1 MGRTRKTPEEQPGDG
16 VEATAADAAAPEE
29 AEPAV
34 SEQPEVA
41 ATEEAAVEV
50 EAPAVEEAEPAEEAA
65 EATPEPV
72 AAETVGEA
80 AAETEAATDDEVP
93 APVAEADSVEEP
105 APEAVADEAPARA
118 AEPAAQPARAPAAP
132 AKPAKSRAARKLTS
146 VKRAA
151 SKKAAKAAAVT
162 GDRKPI
168 TRLPKPERVR
178 SQPKERRGVV
188 VSDAMDKTIVVR
200 VELSRP
206 HRAYKK
212 VVRRSQKLHAHD
224 AANQAKVGDVVRIV
238 ETRPI
243 SKTKS
248 WRLAEVIEAA
258 R

>member
-1 MGRTRKTPEEQPGDG
+1 MGRTRKTPEGQPDDG
-16 VEATAADAAAPEE
+16 VEATAADAAAPKDV
-29 AEPAV
+29 EPAV
-34 SEQPEVA
+34 SEQPE
-41 ATEEAAVEV
+41 ATAVEAVV
-50 EAPAVEEAEPAEEAA
+50 EDETPTVDQPAEEAA
-65 EATPEPV
+65 EVTPEPAAV
-72 AAETVGEA
+72 AEPAAEPD
-80 AAETEAATDDEVP
+80 AATPVEAP
-93 APVAEADSVEEP
+93 APVAEGEPAEVP
-105 APEAVADEAPARA
+105 APEAVADELPARA
-118 AEPAAQPARAPAAP
+118 EEPAAQPASAPAAP
-132 AKPAKSRAARKLTS
+132 AKTAKSRAARKLTS
-146 VKRAA
+146 AKRAA
-151 SKKAAKAAAVT
+151 SKKAARAATAT

-168 TRLPKPERVR
+168 TRLQKPDRVR